1 MTLTEAI
8 KHAGRFSI
16 SPTKYAGRFGVSPT
30 TSIFGVT
37 SQGEYSLILSTKSVT
52 EAVQQFK
59 SSAINPVMGQ
69 VGLDVRVEGVTIQF
83 DRA

>member
-8 KHAGRFSI
+8 KHAGRFS
-16 SPTKYAGRFGVSPT
+16 VSPT

-37 SQGEYSLILSTKSVT
+37 SRGEYSLILSTKSVT